1 MLNIPEATAEQVGV
15 KDSGVKDSNSI
26 SCSFLTKK
34 HETVQHESN
43 TSHFF
48 LITEH
53 FCTNGHSKSI

>member
-15 KDSGVKDSNSI
+15 KDSGMKDSI

-48 LITEH
+48 
-53 FCTNGHSKSI
+53 

>member
-15 KDSGVKDSNSI
+15 KDSSVKDSNSI

-43 TSHFF
+43 TSHFSNYRTF
-48 LITEH
+48 LY
-53 FCTNGHSKSI
+53 

>member
-15 KDSGVKDSNSI
+15 KDSGVKGSNSI
-26 SCSFLTKK
+26 SSFLTKK

-48 LITEH
+48 
-53 FCTNGHSKSI
+53 